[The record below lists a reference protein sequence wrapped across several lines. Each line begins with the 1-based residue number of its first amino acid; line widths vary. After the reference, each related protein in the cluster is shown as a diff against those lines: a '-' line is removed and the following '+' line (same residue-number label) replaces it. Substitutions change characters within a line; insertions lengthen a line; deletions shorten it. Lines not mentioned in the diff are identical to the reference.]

1 MRLPARGFVFD
12 VTVGGPDDGAPVLL
26 LHGFPENRHMWDPVV
41 PFLHA
46 AGLRTIAPDQRGYS
60 PGARPSAVEDY
71 HVDELAADALGIL
84 DALDLTDPVH
94 VVGHDWGSVIGWRLA
109 AHHAARVRTWTAV
122 SVPHPAAFDTA
133 VRDDPDQQRRS
144 SYILLFRRP
153 GKAEEVLL
161 ADDAARLRNLFPA
174 TVDADPFVRPL
185 REQGALTAALNWY
198 RAYNR
203 AVSGDPTP
211 VAVPTTFVWSD
222 GDAAIGPTAAHACGA
237 HVTADY
243 RMVTLGGVSHWI
255 AEQAPAVL
263 AGAIIDR
270 AVTPPVPPSPAE
282 GRW

>member
-1 MRLPARGFVFD
+1 MIRVTTRGLTFD
-12 VTVGGPDDGAPVLL
+12 VDVAGPEDGPPVLL
-26 LHGFPENRHMWDPVV
+26 LHGFPENRHMWAPVV

-60 PGARPSAVEDY
+60 PGARPSEVSAY
-71 HVDELAADALGIL
+71 HVDELTSDALAIL
-84 DALDLTDPVH
+84 DALGVDRAH
-94 VVGHDWGSVIGWRLA
+94 VVGHDWGSVVGWRLA
-109 AHHAARVRTWTAV
+109 AHHAARVLTWTAV

-144 SYILLFRRP
+144 SYILLFRQP

-161 ADDAARLRNLFPA
+161 ADDAARLRRLFDD
-174 TVDADPFVRPL
+174 VDRGYSSARFVEPL
-185 REQGALTAALNWY
+185 REPGALTAALNWY

-203 AVSGDPTP
+203 RVSGDPTP

-222 GDAAIGPTAAHACGA
+222 GDVAIGPTAAHGCAA
-237 HVTADY
+237 HVSADY

-255 AEQAPAVL
+255 AEQAPAAL

-270 AVTPPVPPSPAE
+270 ARSV
-282 GRW
+282 